1 MNVSQNRSHRIRFT
15 ALTLAVALPATAL
28 AQSSLLS
35 TPWYIGGN
43 VGVVAPESLRGVS
56 TGGQGRLLVGIPLR
70 PQAFLEVS
78 GFGISAEGKD
88 GAPKETTL
96 GGGLDLRLES
106 LGEKLNFLFLVGAGY
121 SQAKRDEV
129 KVNAPYVNVGWGVQT
144 DLLPSLSLR
153 TELRGLAR
161 FSDEFIPGR
170 GVTYDAM
177 ATVGLVKR
185 FGSRPAASSRAAPPP
200 VAPPPVAPAVQAAA
214 PALPP
219 SPSLPAA
226 AAAAAPAID
235 YLSGCPAAPANAKTD
250 ASGCLVAQNY
260 VLPRSRVL
268 QGEGGALSDGA
279 DAVLAP
285 FAAALRRQPGLGL
298 ELVVHTDTLGQQS
311 YNLDLTIKM
320 AERLRDRLV
329 ELGAPAGQIETI
341 GAGESEPIANEIDEA
356 GRDRNR
362 RVELNLRPR

>member
-1 MNVSQNRSHRIRFT
+1 LNVSQNRSHRILFT

-43 VGVVAPESLRGVS
+43 VGVVVPESLRRVS

-106 LGEKLNFLFLVGAGY
+106 LGEKFNFLFLVGAGY

-129 KVNAPYVNVGWGVQT
+129 KVNAPYVNVGWGVET

-161 FSDEFIPGR
+161 FGDEFIAGR

-177 ATVGLVKR
+177 ASVGLVKR
-185 FGSRPAASSRAAPPP
+185 FGSRPAASSRAAPPAQSP
-200 VAPPPVAPAVQAAA
+200 PAVAQA
-214 PALPP
+214 PALPA
-219 SPSLPAA
+219 LPPPVVAV
-226 AAAAAPAID
+226 AAPPAVD
-235 YLSGCPAAPANAKTD
+235 YLSGCPAAPAGAKTD
-250 ASGCLVAQNY
+250 SAGCLVAQNY
-260 VLPRSRVL
+260 VLPRWRLL
-268 QGEGGALSDGA
+268 QGEGAALSDEA

>member
-1 MNVSQNRSHRIRFT
+1 MSQNRSHRILFT

-43 VGVVAPESLRGVS
+43 VGVVVPESLRGVS

-106 LGEKLNFLFLVGAGY
+106 LGEKFNFLFLVGAGY

-129 KVNAPYVNVGWGVQT
+129 KVNAPYVNVGWGVET

-161 FSDEFIPGR
+161 FGDEFIAGR

-177 ATVGLVKR
+177 ASVGLVKR
-185 FGSRPAASSRAAPPP
+185 FGRRPTESNRAAPPP
-200 VAPPPVAPAVQAAA
+200 VAPPPVAPALQS

-219 SPSLPAA
+219 QPPVPAPA
-226 AAAAAPAID
+226 VAAPAID

-260 VLPRSRVL
+260 VLPRSRLL
-268 QGEGGALSDGA
+268 QGEGGSLSDEA

>member
-1 MNVSQNRSHRIRFT
+1 LNVSQNRSHRILFT

-43 VGVVAPESLRGVS
+43 VGVVVPESLRGVS

-106 LGEKLNFLFLVGAGY
+106 LGEKFNFLFLVGAGY

-129 KVNAPYVNVGWGVQT
+129 KVNAPYVNVGWGVET

-161 FSDEFIPGR
+161 FGDEFIVGR

-185 FGSRPAASSRAAPPP
+185 FGSRPAASSRAAPPAQSP
-200 VAPPPVAPAVQAAA
+200 PAVAQA
-214 PALPP
+214 PALPAL
-219 SPSLPAA
+219 SPPVAA
-226 AAAAAPAID
+226 VAAAPTVD
-235 YLSGCPAAPANAKTD
+235 YLSGCPAAPAGAKTD
-250 ASGCLVAQNY
+250 SAGCLVAQNY
-260 VLPRSRVL
+260 VLPRSRLL
-268 QGEGGALSDGA
+268 QGEGAGLSDEA
-279 DAVLAP
+279 DSLLAP

-329 ELGAPAGQIETI
+329 ELGASAGQIEAI
-341 GAGESEPIANEIDEA
+341 GAGESEPIANEVDEA

-362 RVELNLRPR
+362 RVELNLRLR